1 LALAAMVLAIGKFLR
16 YVCMTVALLYIF
28 PS

>member
-1 LALAAMVLAIGKFLR
+1 AIGKFLR
-16 YVCMTVALLYIF
+16 YVTMTVALLYVF